1 MKEKSYNIFPC
12 FQVQEIISKQ
22 NSEGEYKD
30 YSATHLKS
38 SGIMQIFMQD
48 LGSLPGSYT
57 KGAEHMVKEASKL
70 EEGKS
75 LVPFCF
81 YSLSLSVSP

>member
-1 MKEKSYNIFPC
+1 
-12 FQVQEIISKQ
+12 
-22 NSEGEYKD
+22 
-30 YSATHLKS
+30 
-38 SGIMQIFMQD
+38 MQIFMQD